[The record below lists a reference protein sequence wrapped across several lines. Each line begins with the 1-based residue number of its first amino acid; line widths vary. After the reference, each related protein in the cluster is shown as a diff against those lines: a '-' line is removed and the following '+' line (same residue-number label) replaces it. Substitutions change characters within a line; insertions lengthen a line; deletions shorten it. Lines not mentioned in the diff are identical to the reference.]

1 MPLLRTYLVI
11 PALGLVGVGP
21 FRAAAQDPV
30 NAHTPPP
37 AVERCGSGTLTVSV
51 GGEPVG
57 EEQYEVRCAEDGSM
71 FARGTTRIAL
81 GGLTADYTV
90 EMTLDSSAVPS
101 LVTAIG
107 TTSSGPMNDTLT
119 MRGAQSALTRGGTTQ
134 PVSASAGA
142 AYMGN
147 NLFWPVVFLLARYDE
162 GEGGEQKIPV
172 FPSLAA
178 TLTYAG
184 ADTVTP
190 ATGGSGAARTYHRYA
205 LGLGPAPIFAWTDA
219 SGRFAAMVVPAA
231 RLIVNDTR
239 DAAYSPALAAV
250 GGTAAAPPPP
260 DYSVSPDAP
269 YTAEEVTVN
278 AGGHT
283 LAGTLLIPKGGSAP
297 HPAAITITGSGQQT
311 RDEALPIPG
320 LGDYAPF
327 RQIAETLAAR
337 GIAVLRVDDRG
348 VGGSTGT
355 ESLQGATST
364 SFADDARAQL
374 RFLRARPDIDGTR
387 IALIGHSEGANIAPM
402 IAAGDSNIAALVL
415 MAGTAT
421 RGDSV
426 LLEQMEDLLARDTTM
441 STKQRNDARQQQREV
456 LRKLAAGE
464 SVPGLSGAAWLR
476 EFIAYDPLSVIPD
489 VHQPVLILQGANDR
503 QVLAHHARKLAAAFE
518 RAGNE
523 QVTLRIYPSLNH
535 LFLPSETG
543 AVSEYGSLPDVSL
556 GEDLLVEIGN
566 WLVRELNVGGS
577 RSTR

>member
-1 MPLLRTYLVI
+1 M
-11 PALGLVGVGP
+11 
-21 FRAAAQDPV
+21 
-30 NAHTPPP
+30 
-37 AVERCGSGTLTVSV
+37 SV
-51 GGEPVG
+51 GGETVG
-57 EEQYEVRCAEDGSM
+57 EEQYEVRCNRDGSL

-81 GGLTADYTV
+81 GGVTADYTV

-101 LVTAIG
+101 LVTAVG
-107 TTSSGPMNDTLT
+107 TTSIGPMNDTLT
-119 MRGAQSALTRGGTTQ
+119 MLGAQSALTRGGKTQ
-134 PVSASAGA
+134 PVPASDGA

-147 NLFWPVVFLLARYDE
+147 NLFWPMVFLVARYDPDK
-162 GEGGEQKIPV
+162 GGEQKIPV
-172 FPSLAA
+172 FPSLTA
-178 TLTYAG
+178 TLTYQG

-190 ATGGSGAARTYHRYA
+190 AAAGTGAARIYHRYA
-205 LGLGPAPIFAWTDA
+205 VALGPAPITAWTDA
-219 SGRFAAMVVPAA
+219 SGRFAAMAVPAA
-231 RLIVNDTR
+231 QLIVNDTR
-239 DAAYSPALAAV
+239 DAAYAPALAAA

-260 DYSVSPDAP
+260 DYSVPPDAP

-283 LAGTLLIPKGGSAP
+283 LAGTLLVPKGGNVP
-297 HPAAITITGSGQQT
+297 YPAAITITGSGQQT

-348 VGGSTGT
+348 VGGSSGR

-364 SFADDARAQL
+364 SFAEDARAQL
-374 RFLRARPDIDGTR
+374 RFLRARPEIDGTR
-387 IALIGHSEGANIAPM
+387 IALIGHSEGALIAPM
-402 IAAGDSNIAALVL
+402 IAATDSGVAALVL

-426 LLEQMEDLLARDTTM
+426 LREQMEDLLARDTAM
-441 STKQRNDARQQQREV
+441 SSEQRSEAREQQRDL

-476 EFIAYDPLSVIPD
+476 EFIAYDPLSVITD
-489 VHQPVLILQGANDR
+489 VRQPALILQGENDR
-503 QVLAHHARKLAAAFE
+503 QVMAHHARKLAAAFE
-518 RAGNE
+518 RAGNK

-543 AVSEYGSLPDVSL
+543 AVSEYGSLPVVSL
-556 GEDLLVEIGN
+556 GEELLDEIGN
-566 WLVRELNVGGS
+566 WMVRELNVGGS
-577 RSTR
+577 RSMP